1 MHLYLIRHAHAID
14 LAPDHARPLS
24 ARGED
29 QVRVLARFLRR
40 SESFDAEEIWHSTLR
55 RAHETAKLLVEGI
68 RREMPCREVTGLAPE
83 DDPAAFAPTLLVCKR
98 PVAVVGH
105 EPHLSALASLL
116 VRGEVSP
123 PVFAMKKGAVL
134 ALERAG
140 RYWIV
145 RWHVFPD
152 LMAAG

>member
-1 MHLYLIRHAHAID
+1 MHLYLIRHAHAVD

-24 ARGED
+24 ERGRD
-29 QVRVLARFLRR
+29 QMRVLARFLRR

-55 RAHETAKLLVEGI
+55 RAHETAQLLVEGI
-68 RREMPCREVTGLAPE
+68 SREVPCREVAGLAPE
-83 DDPAAFAPTLLVCKR
+83 DDPAVFAPTLVACKHS
-98 PVAVVGH
+98 VAVVGH

-116 VRGEVSP
+116 VRGAAAP
-123 PVFAMKKGAVL
+123 PVFAMRKGTVL

-152 LMAAG
+152 LMA